1 MEKEERTTKMNK
13 PAGYEEAQVLGEF
26 TPIELGGHKL
36 VIMQVEEVTA
46 RNGNQFIKVSFDTA
60 KDDIQ
65 PSYFANSY
73 KQDTRSNK
81 KWSGVTT
88 VFPTD
93 KDGKTSRAFKT
104 FCTAVEKS
112 NAGFKMVWGE
122 QFCASL
128 KGKKIGGV
136 FGEEDYLNSMNECK
150 TARKLFW
157 FRSIDGVME
166 EDIPARR
173 ELSDDDKDRVGTA
186 PTVGTDIGDG
196 FMNIP
201 DGIDEELPFA

>member
-112 NAGFKMVWGE
+112 NAGFKMVWGDM
-122 QFCASL
+122 FCASL

-166 EDIPARR
+166 ADIPARR

>member
-1 MEKEERTTKMNK
+1 MNK

-36 VIMQVEEVTA
+36 VIMQVEEITA
-46 RNGNQFIKVSFDTA
+46 SNGNQYLKVSFDTA
-60 KDDIQ
+60 KDDVQ
-65 PSYFANSY
+65 PSYFSNAY
-73 KQDTRSNK
+73 KQDTRDNK

-112 NAGFKMVWGE
+112 NAGFKMVWGA

-136 FGEEDYLNSMNECK
+136 FGEEDYLNSMNEVK

-166 EDIPARR
+166 TDIPAKK
-173 ELSDDDKDRVGTA
+173 ELKDNDMVRVGT
-186 PTVGTDIGDG
+186 TGTDMGDG
-196 FMNIP
+196 FISIP
-201 DGIDEELPFA
+201 DNVDEELPFA

>member
-1 MEKEERTTKMNK
+1 MNK

-65 PSYFANSY
+65 PSYFANAY

-81 KWSGVTT
+81 KWSGITT

-112 NAGFKMVWGE
+112 NAGFKMVWGDM
-122 QFCASL
+122 FCASL

-157 FRSIDGVME
+157 FRSIDKVME
-166 EDIPARR
+166 AEIPTKR
-173 ELSDDDKDRVGTA
+173 ELSDEDKDRVGTA